1 MIDDDEYRKAIAAS
15 PDLYLDVDN
24 IARRAP
30 QAPVTQDNFL
40 RTSVGGPTVSTTG
53 DVPAQAAALRAR
65 YNADPRVALGQEAH
79 NDSRV
84 LQAGVDGAS
93 LNAPAKQTAPVPYM
107 DYRNVAAA
115 LGAGN
120 EGNISDE
127 AFLRQ
132 RRAEAIIAQ
141 RIAARNRMR
150 V

>member
-1 MIDDDEYRKAIAAS
+1 MIPQRPVSNESLIGGSTIYNTGRMNPRMEVK
-15 PDLYLDVDN
+15 DLPPGTMPPTFDV
-24 IARRAP
+24 
-30 QAPVTQDNFL
+30 
-40 RTSVGGPTVSTTG
+40 
-53 DVPAQAAALRAR
+53 AALRAR
-65 YNADPRVALGQEAH
+65 YNADPRITLGQEAH

>member
-24 IARRAP
+24 IARRSP

-40 RTSVGGPTVSTTG
+40 RTSVGGPTVLTTG
-53 DVPAQAAALRAR
+53 DIPAQAAALRAR
-65 YNADPRVALGQEAH
+65 YNADPRITLGQEAH
-79 NDSRV
+79 NDPRV
-84 LQAGVDGAS
+84 LQAGVEGAS